1 MPTHAS
7 SSDGRCHHPS
17 NKMFAAHTAAGKRQR
32 MAERDG
38 VSPGGRT
45 NLRLTDTRRS
55 ATRSS
60 DRNASHVL
68 RAARTDLTRFADEA
82 RPAMLMVRG

>member
-17 NKMFAAHTAAGKRQR
+17 KLFAAHTAARKRQR
-32 MAERDG
+32 MAERRG
-38 VSPGGRT
+38 VSPGGRI
-45 NLRLTDTRRS
+45 NLRLKDTRPS

-60 DRNASHVL
+60 DRNASHVPK
-68 RAARTDLTRFADEA
+68 AARANLTSFADRA
-82 RPAMLMVRG
+82 RPAMLMVRS